1 MEEKAYAFKSFIL
14 HVPYISF
21 SKVHGY
27 LLMKCGT
34 SGIEPGTKQISTW
47 QHNIDIFKKKKLTE
61 EEMGFS
67 LTGAA

>member
-1 MEEKAYAFKSFIL
+1 MEEKAYAFKSFIS

-21 SKVHGY
+21 CKVHRY

-47 QHNIDIFKKKKLTE
+47 QHNIDIFKKKMKE
-61 EEMGFS
+61 EEMGFL